1 MDNLRYLELQFRSA
15 KTLINFQKEH
25 LNLLAAYV
33 SEKMGTDRVLTPP
46 EKNTLERKKW
56 IVDALNEL
64 GDVLLIKRFGITAFQ
79 NSGAEILL
87 SSQYSGGPI
96 PIRAWSAMFAIET
109 LHLDEISIPEINTA
123 RGRPKSQNNIMAA
136 FGIHKMKEQMVSEG
150 ISKPKTRDAIR
161 RLIIMFEKEP
171 SKQTPLFQLREN
183 EEYKEDIED
192 AVIRIEKYMQKNKDA
207 IAEHKNVMAVGML
220 SLSLLA
226 SQKTTPK
233 IWKDLFLLE

>member
-79 NSGAEILL
+79 NSGAEI
-87 SSQYSGGPI
+87 
-96 PIRAWSAMFAIET
+96 
-109 LHLDEISIPEINTA
+109 
-123 RGRPKSQNNIMAA
+123 NI
-136 FGIHKMKEQMVSEG
+136 QV
-150 ISKPKTRDAIR
+150 
-161 RLIIMFEKEP
+161 
-171 SKQTPLFQLREN
+171 
-183 EEYKEDIED
+183 
-192 AVIRIEKYMQKNKDA
+192 V
-207 IAEHKNVMAVGML
+207 
-220 SLSLLA
+220 
-226 SQKTTPK
+226 
-233 IWKDLFLLE
+233 LFL